1 MSIIVNGKETEY
13 KEGLMALDLVKPF
26 NKDIVS
32 CKINGKL
39 RDLVYAIEDGD
50 KVDLLGLNDE
60 DSVRVY
66 EASLRYLI
74 AMAIKRVYPTLK
86 VNCDYYIS
94 RSICFKKSDASSFDE
109 TEFNNIKEMTEK
121 IVKEDYKFIRK
132 TIGIDEAREYY
143 KNNGFEDK
151 VDVFNYRKE
160 KTVHVYNCDD
170 YVNYTYSY
178 MVPSTGYLNKYN
190 LILYKGKIVL
200 QYPRADKGGELPEFH
215 SENTYEE
222 MLVISEKWAK
232 ELGALT
238 VSDINKNIL
247 KDSAGFIQKCEER
260 HAMLIKK
267 LGDKIEEKGNIKLIA
282 IAGPSSSGKTTF
294 SNKLRAELE
303 SRNIYPVKI
312 SMDDYYLDRS
322 YLTPEEEKTIDYEDV
337 NLLDIELFNQHLK
350 ELTEGK
356 EVTLPKFNFLTKK
369 REVGNTIKLGN
380 NEPIIIEG
388 IHALNEMLTKS
399 LPRENKFE
407 IYIGPHIQI
416 NIDNHT
422 PISMTHLRLIRRMV
436 RDYLFRGSDVSRT
449 LGMWDSVRRGE
460 FKWIYDNQEGVDF
473 VYNSVLNYEFCVMKK
488 YAIPL
493 LKKVDKDS
501 SYYNLSKTLIKYL
514 KYFVDI
520 QDDDIPENSLLR
532 EFIGGSCFKEH

>member
-1 MSIIVNGKETEY
+1 MSIIVNDNVIEY
-13 KEGLMALDLVKPF
+13 KDGLKAIDLVNSN
-26 NKDIVS
+26 NKSIVS
-32 CKINGKL
+32 CKINHKL
-39 RDLVYAIEDGD
+39 RDLVYPIKDGD
-50 KVDLLGLNDE
+50 RVDLLGFNDE
-60 DSVRVY
+60 DSIRVY
-66 EASLRYLI
+66 EASLRYLV
-74 AMAIKRVYPTLK
+74 AMAVKSVYPDLQVT
-86 VNCDYYIS
+86 CDYYVS
-94 RSICFKKSDASSFDE
+94 RSICFKKIEGVFDE
-109 TEFNNIKEMTEK
+109 KEFNNIRNKVEELVSK
-121 IVKEDYKFIRK
+121 DYKFVRK
-132 TIGIDEAREYY
+132 TIGLEEAKEYY

-151 VDVFNYRKE
+151 VEVFKYRQE
-160 KTVHVYNCDD
+160 KTVHVYHCND

-190 LILYKGKIVL
+190 LIFYKGKIVL
-200 QYPRADKGGELPEFH
+200 QYPRAEKNGEIPTFNE
-215 SENTYEE
+215 ENTYEE
-222 MLVISEKWAK
+222 MLLISEEWGR
-232 ELGALT
+232 EVGALT

-247 KDSAGFIQKCEER
+247 SDSAGFIKKCEER
-260 HAMLIKK
+260 HARLIKE
-267 LGDKIEEKGNIKLIA
+267 LGEKIETKGIIKLIA

-294 SNKLRAELE
+294 SNKLREELE
-303 SRNIYPVKI
+303 SRGIYPVKI

-322 YLTPEEEKTIDYEDV
+322 YLTPEEEKTIDYEDI
-337 NLLDIELFNQHLK
+337 NLIDIELFNKHLK

-369 REVGNTIKLGN
+369 REVGKTIKLGN

-493 LKKVDKDS
+493 LKKVDKES

-520 QDDDIPENSLLR
+520 QDDDIPETSLLR
-532 EFIGGSCFKEH
+532 EFIGGSCFKED